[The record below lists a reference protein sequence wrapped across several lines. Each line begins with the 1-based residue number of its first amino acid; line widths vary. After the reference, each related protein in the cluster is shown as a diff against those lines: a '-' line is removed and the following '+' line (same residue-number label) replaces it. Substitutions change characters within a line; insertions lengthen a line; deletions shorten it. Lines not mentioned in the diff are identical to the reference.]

1 MKRNT
6 KILIKTTSLV
16 LAFMLLLGAGIMS
29 LSFSHS
35 GVKTNDSN
43 FLTPD
48 LAINAPTSQELL
60 QRKFNAYNIVTEENG
75 KSVITIFSEAQIA
88 DFNERRNNGGWFSL
102 SAEEALFLISDTE
115 QLFEKYDEIRITD
128 LSGKIKTYMVEQS
141 GTNKEKY
148 KQISEL
154 VFDRIKVLNSATYNY
169 LNLSIFFT
177 DTGEECENNSP
188 YKTIVDY
195 FEAFPKSDQTE
206 LPNELAKYPAYGAFL
221 VSNDTQWLDQHIVY
235 LPNITDAK
243 LYNLKTVYTKNQ

>member
-6 KILIKTTSLV
+6 RIFIKTTSLV
-16 LAFMLLLGAGIMS
+16 LAFMLLLGVGIMS

-35 GVKTNDSN
+35 GVKPNDNN

-48 LAINAPTSQELL
+48 LAVTAPTSQELL
-60 QRKFNAYNIVTEENG
+60 QRKFNAYNTVTKENG
-75 KSVITIFSEAQIA
+75 KSVLTIFSEKQIK
-88 DFNERRNNGGWFSL
+88 DFNDRRNSGEWFSL
-102 SAEEALFLISDTE
+102 SAEEAIFIISDTE
-115 QLFEKYDEIRITD
+115 QLFEKYDEIRITE
-128 LSGKIKTYMVEQS
+128 LSGKIKTYVVEHS
-141 GTNKEKY
+141 NTTKEKY

-154 VFDRIKVLNSATYNY
+154 VFDRVKVLNSATYDY
-169 LNLSIFFT
+169 LTLSIFFT

-221 VSNDTQWLDQHIVY
+221 VSNDTQWLDQHIAY
-235 LPNITDAK
+235 LPNITEAK

>member
-6 KILIKTTSLV
+6 KILIKTTALV
-16 LAFMLLLGAGIMS
+16 LAFMFLLGVGIMS

-35 GVKTNDSN
+35 GIKPNDDN

-48 LAINAPTSQELL
+48 LAVKAPTSQELL
-60 QRKFNAYNIVTEENG
+60 QKKFNAYNTVTEENG
-75 KSVITIFSEAQIA
+75 KSIVTIFSEEQIK
-88 DFNERRNNGGWFSL
+88 DFNDRRNSGEWFSL
-102 SAEEALFLISDTE
+102 SAEEAIFIISDTE

-128 LSGKIKTYMVEQS
+128 LSGEIKTYIVELS
-141 GTNKEKY
+141 GTTKEKY

-154 VFDRIKVLNSATYNY
+154 VFNRVKVLNSATYDY

-177 DTGEECENNSP
+177 DAGEECETNSP

-195 FEAFPKSDQTE
+195 FEAFPKSDQTS

-235 LPNITDAK
+235 LPNITGAK
-243 LYNLKTVYTKNQ
+243 LYNLKTVYTNKQ